1 VLFNCQALFC
11 QKKLLIFLAKK
22 SQAKML
28 LKLTPG
34 FQIKKIGSTP
44 EIRPNDEKVLF
55 ENQIIVCRK
64 VEKHLTSKF
73 IVDK

>member
-1 VLFNCQALFC
+1 VCY
-11 QKKLLIFLAKK
+11 LIAKRFFAKK
-22 SQAKML
+22 VSYL
-28 LKLTPG
+28 LSEKKSGKNVAEIDPR
-34 FQIKKIGSTP
+34 FSDKKIGSTP

-73 IVDK
+73 IIDK